1 MAQWLK
7 QRYLK
12 SPPHLQHHC
21 CLIVYGFLQSLIF
34 GYLWNDFQSSWKKI
48 QKPSKFKHWV
58 GLPSNSN
65 LLCIKLF
72 QVGFRSSADC
82 EIIPSSHPREDSQ
95 RFYLFKILRA
105 HILPL
110 TNCAFNKPGA
120 QKDHQV
126 PGPEKK
132 PTLGVIKRGLLD
144 NPRTIWRFRAG
155 KTIRKFKNFHC
166 YVWLPEGIA
175 DIVGWS
181 QCLVVDAYTWTTQ
194 PMVCVLDR
202 SPTFYLQLPICWPFG
217 WASGAKPNAINLP
230 FGVWLIVLYTRTNGD
245 DLRTVRLW
253 RWDSEG
259 GSTCRKSIENQHRHN
274 IICWCFLF
282 SQWEIH
288 VFFVVGWVDL
298 QQLQEKKAAT
308 RHTFSSSSRWWWFLP
323 RWNMRK
329 HQVTISHHTYWQI
342 QGF

>member
-1 MAQWLK
+1 
-7 QRYLK
+7 
-12 SPPHLQHHC
+12 
-21 CLIVYGFLQSLIF
+21 LIVYGFLQSLIF

-132 PTLGVIKRGLLD
+132 TYPWCHQTWLVGQSPNYMEVSSWKNYPEIQELPLLCLTTGRYSWHRWVITVLGGWCIHLDDSANGLCAGQESNFLYSIA
-144 NPRTIWRFRAG
+144 NMLTFR
-155 KTIRKFKNFHC
+155 
-166 YVWLPEGIA
+166 L
-175 DIVGWS
+175 
-181 QCLVVDAYTWTTQ
+181 
-194 PMVCVLDR
+194 
-202 SPTFYLQLPICWPFG
+202 
-217 WASGAKPNAINLP
+217 
-230 FGVWLIVLYTRTNGD
+230 
-245 DLRTVRLW
+245 
-253 RWDSEG
+253 
-259 GSTCRKSIENQHRHN
+259 
-274 IICWCFLF
+274 
-282 SQWEIH
+282 
-288 VFFVVGWVDL
+288 
-298 QQLQEKKAAT
+298 
-308 RHTFSSSSRWWWFLP
+308 
-323 RWNMRK
+323 
-329 HQVTISHHTYWQI
+329 
-342 QGF
+342 GFRC

>member
-48 QKPSKFKHWV
+48 QKPSKFKNWV

-65 LLCIKLF
+65 QLCIKLF
-72 QVGFRSSADC
+72 HVGFWSSADC
-82 EIIPSSHPREDSQ
+82 ENIPSSHPREDSQ

-132 PTLGVIKRGLLD
+132 LTLGVIKRGLLD
-144 NPRTIWRFRAG
+144 NPRTRWRFREVSSWKNYPEIQELPLLCLTTGRYSWHRWVITVLGGWCIHLDDSANGLCAG
-155 KTIRKFKNFHC
+155 QESHF
-166 YVWLPEGIA
+166 LSSIA
-175 DIVGWS
+175 NM
-181 QCLVVDAYTWTTQ
+181 LT
-194 PMVCVLDR
+194 
-202 SPTFYLQLPICWPFG
+202 
-217 WASGAKPNAINLP
+217 
-230 FGVWLIVLYTRTNGD
+230 
-245 DLRTVRLW
+245 LRL
-253 RWDSEG
+253 
-259 GSTCRKSIENQHRHN
+259 
-274 IICWCFLF
+274 
-282 SQWEIH
+282 
-288 VFFVVGWVDL
+288 
-298 QQLQEKKAAT
+298 
-308 RHTFSSSSRWWWFLP
+308 
-323 RWNMRK
+323 
-329 HQVTISHHTYWQI
+329 
-342 QGF
+342 GFRC